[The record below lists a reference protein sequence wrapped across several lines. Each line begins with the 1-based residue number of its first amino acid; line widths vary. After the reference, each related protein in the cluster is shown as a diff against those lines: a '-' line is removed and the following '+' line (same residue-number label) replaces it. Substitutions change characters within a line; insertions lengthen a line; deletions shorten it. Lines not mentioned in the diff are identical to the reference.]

1 MTHFLEKYN
10 TVKYKASVQLDKNL
24 SLLFFFSSWSFILF
38 SSLFCL
44 VPFFSSPL
52 QVILALRTTSVLS
65 CCILIFC
72 FALACRYVLCNR
84 FCSLFLP
91 AFLFVFPHFTIELGA
106 SPGDSGPLLML
117 CIYLENTCFGKHK
130 GLENE
135 KSNFKVCFHFNEN
148 ELQII
153 NKSI

>member
-24 SLLFFFSSWSFILF
+24 SLLFFFSSWSFTLF

-44 VPFFSSPL
+44 VLFFSSPL
-52 QVILALRTTSVLS
+52 QVILALSTTSVLS

-72 FALACRYVLCNR
+72 FALACRYVLRNR

-91 AFLFVFPHFTIELGA
+91 AFIVCISPLHQSWEPLRVTLG
-106 SPGDSGPLLML
+106 L
-117 CIYLENTCFGKHK
+117 CQCCVSTQKILALGYLANKHK
-130 GLENE
+130 ELENE
-135 KSNFKVCFHFNEN
+135 KSNFKVCFHFN
-148 ELQII
+148 
-153 NKSI
+153 KTSYK